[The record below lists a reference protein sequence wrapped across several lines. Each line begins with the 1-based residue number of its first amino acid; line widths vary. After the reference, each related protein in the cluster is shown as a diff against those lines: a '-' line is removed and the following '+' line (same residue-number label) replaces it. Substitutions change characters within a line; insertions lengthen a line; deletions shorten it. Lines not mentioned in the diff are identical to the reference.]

1 MTRRIKMRTL
11 LIGGLT
17 TLFFIVLMTRV
28 FWIQVVNAGFWQD
41 YAEKEW
47 SKKEVIKAARGTI
60 TDRNGETLAVDIPA
74 YTVAVNPRIIDQY
87 KIQADVVEGLHSILG
102 KPEDEL
108 LALVNAKDDEGKL
121 YAQREVRLEGWK
133 VDLEVKN
140 KVEELQKKI
149 KEEHHIS
156 DSGISFVNETKR
168 YYPQKTLAS
177 HILGYMNRDGKPV
190 TGLEAYFNKQ
200 LQGQDGELQY
210 ETDPKGIEVPEADK
224 MYTPVKNGDNIKL
237 TIDSTIQY
245 YIESAMQKAY
255 DSLKPISMTVIAA
268 DPNTMEILGMANM
281 PTFNPNTYWVDAKPE
296 NFTNHA
302 LTSVYEPGSTF
313 KIVTLAGAVQEG
325 LFNPN
330 ETYQSGSIR
339 VPGQTIHDINRSGW
353 GNITFLEGVKRS
365 SNVAFVKLGY
375 EKLGPEKLKDYIEQF
390 GFGQKTGIELPGE
403 LSGLVN
409 MKYAADYAAASYGHG
424 QLLVTPI
431 QQVAA
436 VSAVANGGKL
446 LEPHL
451 IKSITDPNTGKT
463 SETEPKVV
471 RQVISAESAKEV
483 GSYLEQVVSDQK
495 IGTGRHAY
503 IDGYRVAGKTGTA
516 VKVVNGEYDYSK
528 SVVSFIGYAP
538 VNDPKILVLVVIDQ
552 PQNSELGGSTAAA
565 PVFKEIVSKALPYMG
580 VPKTTVTKE
589 SADSKASAGVKAPSF
604 TGKALK
610 DATGE
615 LIKDGIAYEILGKGS
630 KVVSQ
635 FPKEGTQMES
645 GQRIYLLTEDSKTMA
660 VPDLTGESLRDAVEV
675 LSLMGISATAE
686 GEGFVYGQTET
697 TNKDGSR
704 SVKLKLH
711 SPKTEIEA
719 KAEGDAASGGT
730 SAENDSADESAS
742 SSEPPG

>member
-17 TLFFIVLMTRV
+17 TLFFIVLITRV

-41 YAEKEW
+41 YAEQQW
-47 SKKEVIKAARGTI
+47 SKKEVIKATRGTI
-60 TDRNGETLAVDIPA
+60 TDRNGDTLAVDIPA
-74 YTVAVNPRIIDQY
+74 YTVAVNPRIIDKY
-87 KIQADVVEGLHSILG
+87 NIQSDVVEGLHSILN
-102 KPEDEL
+102 KPEYEL
-108 LALVNAKDDEGKL
+108 LALVSAKDKDGNL

-140 KVEELQKKI
+140 KVEDLQKKI

-168 YYPQKTLAS
+168 YYPQQTLAS
-177 HILGYMNRDGKPV
+177 HILGYMNREGAPV
-190 TGLEAYFNKQ
+190 SGLEAYYNKQ
-200 LQGQDGELQY
+200 LEGQDGELQY
-210 ETDPKGIEVPEADK
+210 EADPKGIEVPKADK
-224 MYTPVKNGDNIKL
+224 MYTPVKNGDNIQL

-245 YIESAMQKAY
+245 YIETAMKKAY
-255 DSLKPISMTVIAA
+255 DDLKPISMTVIAA
-268 DPNTMEILGMANM
+268 DPNTMDILGMANM
-281 PTFNPNTYWVDAKPE
+281 PTFNPNTYWEDYNPE

-339 VPGQTIHDINRSGW
+339 VPGRTIHDINRSGW
-353 GNITFLEGVKRS
+353 GTISFLEGVKRS

-375 EKLGPEKLKDYIEQF
+375 EKLGPEKLKDYIEKF

-403 LSGLVN
+403 LKGTVN
-409 MKYAADYAAASYGHG
+409 MQYPADYAAASYGHG

-446 LEPHL
+446 LEPHI

-463 SETEPKVV
+463 TETKPKVV
-471 RQVISAESAKEV
+471 RQVISPENAKKV
-483 GSYLEQVVSDQK
+483 GSYLEQVVADQK

-528 SVVSFIGYAP
+528 SIVSFIGYAP
-538 VNDPKILVLVVIDQ
+538 VNDPKILMLVVIDQ

-565 PVFKEIVSKALPYMG
+565 PIFKDIVSKALPYMG
-580 VPKTTVTKE
+580 VPKANVTTE
-589 SADSKASAGVKAPSF
+589 KANAKTTSSDPTPAL

-610 DATGE
+610 DATNQ
-615 LIKDGIAYEILGKGS
+615 LIKSGIAYETLGKGS
-630 KVVSQ
+630 KVISQ
-635 FPKEGTQMES
+635 FPKEGTPMEA
-645 GQRIYLLTEDSKTMA
+645 GQVIYLLTEESKTMA

-675 LSLMGISATAE
+675 LSLMGISVTAE
-686 GEGFVYGQTET
+686 GEGYVTSQTVT
-697 TNKDGSR
+697 SNKDGSR
-704 SVKLKLH
+704 KAHLKLA
-711 SPKTEIEA
+711 PPT
-719 KAEGDAASGGT
+719 T
-730 SAENDSADESAS
+730 MESAS
-742 SSEPPG
+742 SDDNSDPDGGITTETIKDSEPPG

>member
-17 TLFFIVLMTRV
+17 TLFFLVLMTRV

-41 YAEKEW
+41 YAEKQW

-60 TDRNGETLAVDIPA
+60 TDRNGDTLAVDIPA
-74 YTVAVNPRIIDQY
+74 YTVAVNPRIIDKY
-87 KIQADVVEGLHSILG
+87 KIQAEVVEGLHSILG
-102 KPEDEL
+102 KPENEL
-108 LALVNAKDDEGKL
+108 LELVNAKDKDGNL

-133 VDLEVKN
+133 VDLDIKN
-140 KVEELQKKI
+140 KVEALQKKL
-149 KEEHHIS
+149 KEEHHIA

-168 YYPQKTLAS
+168 YYPQQSLAA
-177 HILGYMNRDGKPV
+177 HILGYMNREGEPV
-190 TGLEAYFNKQ
+190 SGLEAYYNKQ
-200 LQGQDGELQY
+200 LEGQDGELQY
-210 ETDPKGIEVPEADK
+210 EADPKGIEVPKADK
-224 MYTPVKNGDNIKL
+224 MYTPVKNGDDIKL
-237 TIDSTIQY
+237 TIDTTIQY
-245 YIESAMQKAY
+245 YIETAMKKAY
-255 DSLKPISMTVIAA
+255 DDLKPISMTVIAA
-268 DPNTMEILGMANM
+268 DPKTMDILGMANM
-281 PTFNPNTYWVDAKPE
+281 PTFNPNTYWEDYNPQ

-339 VPGQTIHDINRSGW
+339 VPGRTIHDINRSGW
-353 GNITFLEGVKRS
+353 GTISFLEGVKRS

-375 EKLGPEKLKDYIEQF
+375 EKLGPEKLKDYIEKF

-403 LSGLVN
+403 LKGTVN
-409 MKYAADYAAASYGHG
+409 MQYPADYAAASYGHG

-446 LEPHL
+446 LEPHI

-463 SETEPKVV
+463 TETKPKLV
-471 RQVISAESAKEV
+471 RQVIDPDKAKEV

-538 VNDPKILVLVVIDQ
+538 VNDPKIVVLVVIDQ

-565 PVFKEIVSKALPYMG
+565 PVFKDIVSKALPYMG
-580 VPKTTVTKE
+580 VPKSTATTEQPNTK
-589 SADSKASAGVKAPSF
+589 AAASAKAP
-604 TGKALK
+604 TLKGKTLK
-610 DATGE
+610 EATSQ
-615 LIKDGIAYEILGKGS
+615 LINSGIAYETLGKGS
-630 KVVSQ
+630 KVISQ
-635 FPKEGTQMES
+635 FPKEGTPMEA
-645 GQRIYLLTEDSKTMA
+645 GQVVYLLTEESKTMA

-675 LSLMGISATAE
+675 LSLMGISVTAE
-686 GEGFVYGQTET
+686 GEGYVTGQSVTA
-697 TNKDGSR
+697 NKDGTR
-704 SVKLKLH
+704 KVHLKLAPP
-711 SPKTEIEA
+711 STTLDTSSGDNSDPDGG
-719 KAEGDAASGGT
+719 KALETIQDG
-730 SAENDSADESAS
+730 
-742 SSEPPG
+742 EPPG